1 MINNEVRGDFNTGV
15 YLNQILS
22 QVEETLRMCMGS
34 IETSIRDAA
43 NNGSNAIDVAL
54 ELNSNQAKN
63 LNVLSEK
70 LKATAT
76 EFLNTQKSDFET
88 LKSEIIRNAETV
100 TENTIKK
107 IEENNASFKSEF
119 GETYVAQTDYQKY
132 QNETKAA
139 LSENS
144 KGIAL
149 NAEKT
154 ESIQTELTEYKRN
167 NNAELSV
174 QADRIFSQVEA
185 AFATKNELEVVEQYL
200 SNKVT
205 QEVNRTTEEF
215 IEQVSVLSDAV
226 TDNEGV
232 VSAFIE
238 ELNVYIRRGELA
250 EGVYG
255 IEIGRSDSGIVSR
268 FTNDKLSFIQGGI
281 EIAYI
286 SGSNL
291 YITRAEVLDY
301 LKIGNS
307 TDGYFTFDVTEH
319 GLEVRW
325 NG

>member
-1 MINNEVRGDFNTGV
+1 MINNDVRGELNTGE

-43 NNGSNAIDVAL
+43 NNGSNSIDVAL
-54 ELNSNQAKN
+54 ELNKNQTKN
-63 LNVLSEK
+63 LNILSEK
-70 LKATAT
+70 LKSTAT
-76 EFLNTQKSDFET
+76 EFLNTQKGDFET
-88 LKSEIIRNAETV
+88 LKSEIIRNAEEITTAYKKEISASEKAIESKI
-100 TENTIKK
+100 TEEYTAKTDFSEYKNT
-107 IEENNASFKSEF
+107 
-119 GETYVAQTDYQKY
+119 TDSAIQ
-132 QNETKAA
+132 Q
-139 LSENS
+139 NS
-144 KGIAL
+144 KGIKL
-149 NAEKT
+149 NAENT
-154 ESIQTELTEYKRN
+154 ESIQNELTEYKRN

-174 QADRIFSQVEA
+174 QADRIVSQVEA

-200 SNKVT
+200 SSKVT

-226 TDNEGV
+226 TDKEGV